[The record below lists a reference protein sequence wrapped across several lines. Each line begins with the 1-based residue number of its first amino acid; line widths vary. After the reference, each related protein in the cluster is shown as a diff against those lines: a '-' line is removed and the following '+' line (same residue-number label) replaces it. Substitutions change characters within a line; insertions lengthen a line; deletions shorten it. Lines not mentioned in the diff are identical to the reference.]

1 MKKISLEEI
10 AGGALQEQFG
20 KSFQKVVENLADP
33 STSFK
38 EARKITIVLKFTQNE
53 TRDDVS
59 CDVLVSE
66 KLAAQAHTRTSFAVG
81 KDLKTGDISVTEYG
95 RNLKGQMSIKD
106 FDVDPETGEILEG
119 DPEPAKMAEIIDL
132 RKANCN

>member
-1 MKKISLEEI
+1 MKHISLEEI

-20 KSFQKVVENLADP
+20 KAFQKVVENLSDP

-53 TRDDVS
+53 SRDDVS
-59 CDVLVSE
+59 CEVSVSE
-66 KLAAQAHTRTSFAVG
+66 KLAAQAQTKTAFSIG
-81 KDLKTGDISVTEYG
+81 KDLKTGTISVTEYG
-95 RNLKGQMSIKD
+95 KNLRGQMSIKD
-106 FDVDPETGEILEG
+106 FDDEDGESDVGTADPHMT
-119 DPEPAKMAEIIDL
+119 EIIDL

>member
-1 MKKISLEEI
+1 MNHISLEEI

-20 KSFQKVVENLADP
+20 KAFQKVVENLSDP

-53 TRDDVS
+53 SRDDVACEVS
-59 CDVLVSE
+59 VSE
-66 KLAAQAHTRTSFAVG
+66 KLAAQAQTKTSFAIG
-81 KDLKTGDISVTEYG
+81 KNLKTGDISVTEYG
-95 RNLKGQMSIKD
+95 RNLKGQMSIQD
-106 FDVDPETGEILEG
+106 FDVENDEADDENTN
-119 DPEPAKMAEIIDL
+119 MQSSRIIDL